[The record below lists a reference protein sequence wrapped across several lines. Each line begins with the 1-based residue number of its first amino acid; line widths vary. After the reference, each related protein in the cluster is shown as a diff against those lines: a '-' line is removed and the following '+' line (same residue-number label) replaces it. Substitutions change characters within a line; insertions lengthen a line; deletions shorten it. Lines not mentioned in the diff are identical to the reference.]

1 MNTFVIKLK
10 KQTKKQNIHWPLSWQ
25 EHRGC
30 HTCSFHYFSTVHNV
44 QLNFKQLVNFLLL
57 CWRWSHESNPVVL
70 EQRHWKLLLWH
81 LKLFFFFFFFPAGSP
96 MSMLLYRLRYLWSTV
111 LPSGFAAFCILHIV
125 VMVESYTSN
134 PCKKAFSVLL
144 LSVYL

>member
-30 HTCSFHYFSTVHNV
+30 HTYSFHYFSTVHNV

-81 LKLFFFFFFFPAGSP
+81 LKLFFFFFPSWQSYVHVTLQIALSVIHCFAQWFCC
-96 MSMLLYRLRYLWSTV
+96 MLH
-111 LPSGFAAFCILHIV
+111 LHIV

>member
-30 HTCSFHYFSTVHNV
+30 HTYSFHYFSTVHNV

-81 LKLFFFFFFFPAGSP
+81 LKLFFF
-96 MSMLLYRLRYLWSTV
+96 
-111 LPSGFAAFCILHIV
+111 PSWQSYVHVTLQTALSVIHCFAQWFCCILHFAHCCYGGIV
-125 VMVESYTSN
+125 YQ
-134 PCKKAFSVLL
+134 
-144 LSVYL
+144 